1 VLAQVSVEFIV
12 FVSVLTVILLL
23 TIYYNSTVY
32 MEMNSAKI
40 YNNAQGIC
48 DQIAFEINMAL
59 RVGNG
64 YSRNFYIPYKISD
77 SVNYNISLGNYLV
90 VINWSGG
97 STQSIILTNNITA
110 NFTKGQNLIKNS
122 NGSIRVN

>member
-1 VLAQVSVEFIV
+1 MLAQVSIEFIV

-23 TIYYNSTVY
+23 TIYYNSTIY

-40 YNNAQGIC
+40 YNDAQGIC

-59 RVGNG
+59 RAGNG
-64 YSRNFYIPYKISD
+64 YSRNFHIPYKISD

-90 VINWSGG
+90 IVNWAGS

-110 NFTKGQNLIKNS
+110 NFTKGQNLIKNL

>member
-40 YNNAQGIC
+40 YNDAQGIC

-59 RVGNG
+59 RAGDG

-77 SVNYNISLGNYLV
+77 SVNYNISLNNYLV
-90 VINWSGG
+90 VINWTGG

-110 NFTKGQNLIKNS
+110 NFTKGQNLIKNL